1 VTAKYL
7 LKTRRYVYGIFMCH
21 LTIEKLLKA
30 CVTEFTE
37 KFPPKIHEL
46 DKLARLAGI
55 EFPPELAPFVLELSA
70 KSVPISGF
78 CQQISLGT
86 ARHSW
91 ARQIGL
97 SRFAGRYDFAS
108 RL

>member
-1 VTAKYL
+1 
-7 LKTRRYVYGIFMCH
+7 MCH

-70 KSVPISGF
+70 KSVPTRYPED
-78 CQQISLGT
+78 LKEYN
-86 ARHSW
+86 
-91 ARQIGL
+91 RQIAQECFTNTRKVAKWLEQKLKSVG
-97 SRFAGRYDFAS
+97 
-108 RL
+108 